1 MNEIIEGLAN
11 EEYHNG
17 KEYTPYISSTQLK
30 DLLISP
36 KAYKYKKE
44 HPEEFECSRD
54 ALEFGS
60 LYHGYMESLV
70 ERGDD
75 TLFQEQFHV
84 FDAPI
89 NERTGKPYGFDTG
102 KYKEAYE
109 KAKLENPDWEFV
121 SADRKELVEKMI
133 HELMNNCGETS
144 TQVKQLLKF
153 GKAEVSHFVEFNGVK
168 FKWRPD
174 LETKNLIVDWKTI
187 QADNLRPS
195 TIAKQI
201 HKFGYGISAAF
212 YQFFEHQQ
220 SGKWKKFYWVFQQKT
235 PPYDAIMVDASQW
248 CYTYNKQFDMLNL
261 GSSAQIFEKLRDLY
275 IECVKENKWRGCE
288 IYIEPNFVGRRV
300 LELEDNSTLNFQ
312 LYNK

>member
-1 MNEIIEGLAN
+1 MKEIIENLPN
-11 EEYHNG
+11 EEYHHG
-17 KEYTPYISSTQLK
+17 AKYTPYISSTQLK

-54 ALEFGS
+54 SLEFGS
-60 LYHGYMESLV
+60 LYHGYMESLANCGNDSMFN
-70 ERGDD
+70 EH
-75 TLFQEQFHV
+75 FHV

-89 NERTGKPYGFDTG
+89 NERTGKPYGFDTN
-102 KYKEAYE
+102 KYQEAYE
-109 KAKLENPDWEFV
+109 KAKQEHPDWEFV
-121 SADRKELVEKMI
+121 SDDRKELVVKMVG
-133 HELMNNCGETS
+133 ELVNNCGETS
-144 TQVKQLLKF
+144 AQVKQLLKL
-153 GKAEVSHFVEFNGVK
+153 GKPEVSHFVEYEGVK

-212 YQFFEHQQ
+212 YQFFEHEQ

-235 PPYDAIMVDASQW
+235 PPYDAVMVNASQW
-248 CYTYNKQFDMLNL
+248 CFSYNKQFDMLNV
-261 GSSAQIFEKLRDLY
+261 GNSAQIFEKLRDLY

-300 LELEDNSTLNFQ
+300 MELEDNSTLNFQ
-312 LYNK
+312 LYN